1 METKKTLVTCFH
13 SSQQGIVSLIVS
25 NLLTLG
31 AHARPPKIDN
41 PASLVVPRPHSL
53 VGPGDEDNNPACHIL
68 LVITSFWW
76 LIYGFSSN
84 NLWTVWTCPFIAAI
98 SSGTLPCCILYIH
111 TQGCVPMV
119 LCTSV
124 FVSWISAPALISR
137 STIFVWPSWLA
148 AYTGLLPLCSLYK

>member
-1 METKKTLVTCFH
+1 MGIKKTLVTCFH

-25 NLLTLG
+25 NLLTLDTH
-31 AHARPPKIDN
+31 AHPPKID
-41 PASLVVPRPHSL
+41 
-53 VGPGDEDNNPACHIL
+53 NPACHIL

-111 TQGCVPMV
+111 TQGCVPMI

-148 AYTGLLPLCSLYK
+148 AYTGLLPFCSLHK